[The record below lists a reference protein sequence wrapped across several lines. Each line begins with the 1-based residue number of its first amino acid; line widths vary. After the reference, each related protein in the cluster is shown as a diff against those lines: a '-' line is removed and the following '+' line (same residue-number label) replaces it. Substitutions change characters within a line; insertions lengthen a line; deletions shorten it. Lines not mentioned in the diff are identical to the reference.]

1 MPLALRKAALSQLVL
16 WPDDASVQTLATLSE
31 RDAADLHAALKLV
44 RASKQSDGYPEF
56 YRRLGALHKT
66 VRRGV
71 QFVTQPVGS
80 DVFISSLD
88 ADTGGAAV
96 LLRVSSAGAHVKYRH
111 GGREVAVGPDRVC
124 AISEIVAPAGVRT
137 RSDAAISGVELLTR
151 PEVEAAELTRWREE
165 LRLSREAER
174 DAIARAETAEAASEK
189 AIAAETEAKAQMTT
203 SRQYCALLE
212 NKLATAEKALE
223 TKEDESAQERR
234 AEQDA
239 HETKQR
245 ELREQIKELKCELN
259 DTRAKMFRSQSSRVE
274 VELDAAAQIQDAEAR
289 ARSTLDELKRQMRCA
304 VDDAKAGTID
314 HFRTLSGLAEVLC
327 PESNI
332 TSVTSIDSLA
342 ESSAALDEKS
352 RRRHD
357 YARVTSELCCG
368 VFNFAAGGDS
378 SRVDQLVRDVP
389 QQRSWQRLLQGSC
402 STDDDYERRRTRHNE
417 LVVDNVVG
425 AWRIGKA
432 LGNYRLS
439 KQMLSLLVTG
449 KSRGG
454 IYQYELAQAA
464 TRRRE
469 LGLLDEV
476 LVLHRYSH
484 GSGRSWRSGVLSS
497 MSADASSGGTVY
509 SVIPRERTKRER
521 KTVDVGMLPVSVL
534 EIRHSDDPY
543 CTIAA
548 VKGAGRHALAFYP
561 GAPAPAIINN
571 LPRTVGK
578 RAEHCAIFL
587 RSVDAVARP
596 DGGLNTAKKGVKYLL
611 KEKPAALLRNLNQIL
626 KAKGEKPYPWK
637 HFYQLVAPRRVLISS
652 LALDIHHPPSL
663 RARQSPFAV
672 ALPPAAV
679 AHGDNKPLMRGCGV
693 CYQFRAV
700 FDRPRG
706 GAHRIDTCPLRLRHH
721 RCPLTSPLPS
731 DIILSHCLYGLAEGI
746 RGSEDEHMLL
756 CELSRPR
763 LFCVRFAARIGRS
776 AEAGCDKWSPVVVR

>member
-1 MPLALRKAALSQLVL
+1 
-16 WPDDASVQTLATLSE
+16 
-31 RDAADLHAALKLV
+31 LH
-44 RASKQSDGYPEF
+44 
-56 YRRLGALHKT
+56 
-66 VRRGV
+66 
-71 QFVTQPVGS
+71 
-80 DVFISSLD
+80 
-88 ADTGGAAV
+88 
-96 LLRVSSAGAHVKYRH
+96 
-111 GGREVAVGPDRVC
+111 
-124 AISEIVAPAGVRT
+124 
-137 RSDAAISGVELLTR
+137 
-151 PEVEAAELTRWREE
+151 RWREA
-165 LRLSREAER
+165 LRQSREAER
-174 DAIARAETAEAASEK
+174 DAIARAEAAETASEK
-189 AIAAETEAKAQMTT
+189 AIAAETGAKAQMTT

-212 NKLATAEKALE
+212 NKLATADKALE

-259 DTRAKMFRSQSSRVE
+259 DTRAKLFRSQSSRVE
-274 VELDAAAQIQDAEAR
+274 VERDAAAQIQDAGAR

-304 VDDAKAGTID
+304 VDDAKAGIID

-389 QQRSWQRLLQGSC
+389 QQRSWQRLLRGSC

-509 SVIPRERTKRER
+509 SVIPRERTKREH
-521 KTVDVGMLPVSVL
+521 KTVDVGMLPVSTL

-543 CTIAA
+543 CAIAA

-679 AHGDNKPLMRGCGV
+679 AHGDNKPLMRGCGM

-721 RCPLTSPLPS
+721 RCPLTSPLSS
-731 DIILSHCLYGLAEGI
+731 DI
-746 RGSEDEHMLL
+746 MM
-756 CELSRPR
+756 
-763 LFCVRFAARIGRS
+763 
-776 AEAGCDKWSPVVVR
+776 VVW